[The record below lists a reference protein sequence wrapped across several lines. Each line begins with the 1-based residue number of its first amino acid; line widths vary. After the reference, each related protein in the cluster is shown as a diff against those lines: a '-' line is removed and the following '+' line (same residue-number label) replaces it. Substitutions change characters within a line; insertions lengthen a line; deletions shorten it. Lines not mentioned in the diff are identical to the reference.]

1 MQHLW
6 VQWGGESFTI
16 TSVYFLLYRE
26 QREYPKFR
34 WGFFSQKMSPW
45 KPFENGV
52 WNEVEKKGLRFPW
65 RNRLN
70 NSGSPEAPGKKERVR
85 KCGTGSKYGW

>member
-1 MQHLW
+1 
-6 VQWGGESFTI
+6 
-16 TSVYFLLYRE
+16 
-26 QREYPKFR
+26 
-34 WGFFSQKMSPW
+34 MSPW

-85 KCGTGSKYGW
+85 KCGTGSIYGW